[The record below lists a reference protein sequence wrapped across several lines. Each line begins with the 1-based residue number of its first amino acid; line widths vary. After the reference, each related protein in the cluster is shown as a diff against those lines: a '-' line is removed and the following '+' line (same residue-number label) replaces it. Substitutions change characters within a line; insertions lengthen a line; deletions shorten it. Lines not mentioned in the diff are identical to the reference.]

1 MFSCLLVHA
10 CEKAEE
16 NSTTT
21 GSAGPGEDA
30 LVAESIALD
39 VQVVSNAGRGT
50 AECRYLLDGA
60 HKDVVACVPST
71 ICVKDASTQQVKVTK
86 CHLEVHR
93 EGMAPHTS
101 SLQLT
106 KLDSDYPEHAKALP
120 SYGSIKKSLR
130 RVVTPD
136 DLVLYLGHFEPSTS
150 IVLKFEFLLQLK
162 MPARSL
168 HHGPLCH
175 TFESSI
181 CTAKHT
187 QYKLRHA
194 SHLPVTNVS
203 PSPSIPLSDFNWF
216 HTDRTK
222 QVVHVSY
229 SVDQQECT
237 EEEKNGAAAAA
248 GFSIELAQGRS
259 QSACCSCLVQ
269 TNAATGGSSSSSR
282 SSRCHRLGGKYDGMM
297 MLSSRLTKEQMLAG
311 GSSSSSKRRVFP
323 SEFVFLVD
331 CSASMN
337 QFIDSVI
344 ATLITSIKS
353 LPQGCYFNLIA
364 FGSNFRQLFHE
375 SKEYSKSSVKNAVDF
390 ANQLK
395 ASLGGTELLPP
406 LKWIYRSARKGEMP
420 CQIFIITDVDQEVK
434 DCAYM
439 LSTIKKHRDQA
450 R

>member
-1 MFSCLLVHA
+1 MFSCVLVHA
-10 CEKAEE
+10 CEKADE
-16 NSTTT
+16 NSTIT
-21 GSAGPGEDA
+21 GGAGPGEDV
-30 LVAESIALD
+30 LVAESVALD
-39 VQVVSNAGRGT
+39 VQIVSNAGRGT
-50 AECRYLLDGA
+50 AECRYLVDGA
-60 HKDVVACVPST
+60 LKDVVVCVPST

-86 CHLEVHR
+86 CHIEVHR
-93 EGMAPHTS
+93 EGMAPYTS

-106 KLDSDYPEHAKALP
+106 KLDSDYPEHAKDLP
-120 SYGSIKKSLR
+120 NYGSIKKSLR
-130 RVVTPD
+130 RAVTPD
-136 DLVLYLGHFEPSTS
+136 DLILYLGHFEQSTS

-162 MPARSL
+162 MPTRSL
-168 HHGPLCH
+168 HHSPLCH
-175 TFESSI
+175 TFENSI
-181 CTAKHT
+181 SAKHT

-203 PSPSIPLSDFNWF
+203 PSSSIPLTDFNWF
-216 HTDRTK
+216 HIDRTK
-222 QVVHVSY
+222 QVIHISF
-229 SVDQQECT
+229 SIDQHET
-237 EEEKNGAAAAA
+237 EEKSSAV
-248 GFSIELAQGRS
+248 FSIELAQS
-259 QSACCSCLVQ
+259 HNQSACCSCLVQ
-269 TNAATGGSSSSSR
+269 TNAATR
-282 SSRCHRLGGKYDGMM
+282 SSRHHKLEQLEGKYDGMM
-297 MLSSRLTKEQMLAG
+297 MLSSRLTKEQVLAG
-311 GSSSSSKRRVFP
+311 SKRHLFP

-364 FGSNFRQLFHE
+364 FGSSFRQLFHE
-375 SKEYSKSSVKNAVDF
+375 SKEYSKSSMKNAVDF

-406 LKWIYRSARKGEMP
+406 LKWIYRTARMSEMP

>member
-1 MFSCLLVHA
+1 MFSCVLVHA
-10 CEKAEE
+10 CEKADE
-16 NSTTT
+16 NST
-21 GSAGPGEDA
+21 GAGPGEDV
-30 LVAESIALD
+30 LVAESVALD

-50 AECRYLLDGA
+50 AECTYLLGRA
-60 HKDVVACVPST
+60 LKDVVACVPST

-86 CHLEVHR
+86 CHIEVHR
-93 EGMAPHTS
+93 EGMTPHTS

-106 KLDSDYPEHAKALP
+106 KLDSDYHEHAKGLP
-120 SYGSIKKSLR
+120 NYGCIKKSLR
-130 RVVTPD
+130 RAVTPD
-136 DLVLYLGHFEPSTS
+136 DLILYLGHFEPSTS

-162 MPARSL
+162 MPTRSV
-168 HHGPLCH
+168 HYSPLCH
-175 TFESSI
+175 TFEDSI
-181 CTAKHT
+181 SAKHT
-187 QYKLRHA
+187 QYKLRLA

-203 PSPSIPLSDFNWF
+203 PSPSISLTGFNWF

-222 QVVHVSY
+222 QVIHVSY
-229 SVDQQECT
+229 SVDQN
-237 EEEKNGAAAAA
+237 EEEERKGV
-248 GFSIELAQGRS
+248 GFSIELAQS
-259 QSACCSCLVQ
+259 HNQSACCSCLVQ
-269 TNAATGGSSSSSR
+269 TNVTASG
-282 SSRCHRLGGKYDGMM
+282 HKLEQLHGKYDGMM
-297 MLSSRLTKEQMLAG
+297 MLSSRLTKEQILAG
-311 GSSSSSKRRVFP
+311 SKRHIFP

-337 QFIDSVI
+337 QFIDSAI

-364 FGSNFRQLFHE
+364 FGSSFRQLFHE

-406 LKWIYRSARKGEMP
+406 LKWIYRKTRKSEMP
-420 CQIFIITDVDQEVK
+420 CQIFVITDVDQEVK